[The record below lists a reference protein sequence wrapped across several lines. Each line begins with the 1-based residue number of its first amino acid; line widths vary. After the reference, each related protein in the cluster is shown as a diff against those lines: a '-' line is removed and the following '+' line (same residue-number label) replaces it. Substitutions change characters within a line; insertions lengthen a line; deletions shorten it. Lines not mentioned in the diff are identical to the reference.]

1 MSLKKKKRKE
11 ANFKIKKKKKN
22 SLGNTTLVI
31 FFLLL
36 GLLSLNLGRTETFW
50 YGLILC
56 VEVLILVFYNMQI
69 NLQDVVMAD

>member
-1 MSLKKKKRKE
+1 MSLKKEKRKE
-11 ANFKIKKKKKN
+11 ANFKIKKKKKEQLRKHN
-22 SLGNTTLVI
+22 FSH